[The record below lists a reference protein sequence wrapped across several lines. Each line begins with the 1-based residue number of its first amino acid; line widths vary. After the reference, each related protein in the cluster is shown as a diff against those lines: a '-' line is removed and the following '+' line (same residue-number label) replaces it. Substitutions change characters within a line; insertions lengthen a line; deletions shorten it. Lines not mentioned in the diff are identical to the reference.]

1 MGIVV
6 KALGNSS
13 SEKAM
18 HMAAS
23 WSFEKIKSF
32 SGIPYEDLFRRCQA
46 ALRALD
52 LEITR
57 LDEAAGL
64 IEARR
69 RSRWP
74 FKSGQE
80 VSVTVRSNSK
90 VTVIE
95 KVAMGSSLL
104 GGNTS
109 ADNMI
114 TEKLL
119 QMVKDMA

>member
-1 MGIVV
+1 MG
-6 KALGNSS
+6 AT
-13 SEKAM
+13 
-18 HMAAS
+18 

-32 SGIPYEDLFRRCQA
+32 PDIPDEELFRRFQG
-46 ALRALD
+46 ALRSLG

-57 LDEAAGL
+57 LDESSGL
-64 IEARR
+64 IEAKR

-95 KVAMGSSLL
+95 KLSMGSSLL
-104 GGNTS
+104 GGS
-109 ADNMI
+109 ASTDDMI

-119 QMVKDMA
+119 KIVKDMA